1 MHKDREAP
9 FCYTVGMSFEVF
21 ALGTG
26 GMQPLP
32 GRFLTSAM
40 VRREGELFLFDCGEG
55 TQVSLKMLDLHWKKI
70 DKIFISHMHADH
82 VTGLPGILM
91 LSSQVDRETPLTIY
105 GPPKLAEYVESS
117 RRILDMY
124 INYEIIVKP
133 VSEGVVVDE
142 AEYTVSAF
150 RLEHTKPCWG
160 YVLQEKMRPGAF
172 HPEAAPAAG
181 VPVGPMWGQLQKGQ
195 SVTLPDGKVVTPEEV
210 MGPPRKGRK
219 FSYVTDTLYLP
230 RIAEFVRDSDLLLCE
245 GMFTAELEETAREK
259 KHMTSAQAGM
269 IARDAHVKKM
279 GLLHYSPRYSNG
291 ELKYLAR
298 DAQAVFPDAILT
310 RDRMS
315 FDIPLED

>member
-1 MHKDREAP
+1 M
-9 FCYTVGMSFEVF
+9 
-21 ALGTG
+21 
-26 GMQPLP
+26 
-32 GRFLTSAM
+32 
-40 VRREGELFLFDCGEG
+40 FLFDCGEG

-91 LSSQVDRETPLTIY
+91 LSSQVDRTTPLTIY
-105 GPPKLAEYVESS
+105 GPPKLADYVESN

-133 VSEGVVVDE
+133 VFEGVIVDE
-142 AEYTVSAF
+142 AEYKVSAF

-160 YVLQEKMRPGAF
+160 YVFEEKMRPGAF
-172 HPEAAPAAG
+172 HPEAAKALG
-181 VPVGPMWGQLQKGQ
+181 VPMGPLWGQLQKGS
-195 SVTLPDGKVVTPEEV
+195 SVTLEDGSVIAPEQV
-210 MGPPRKGRK
+210 MGAARKGRK

-230 RIAEFVRDSDLLLCE
+230 RIAQFVKESDLLLCE
-245 GMFTAELEETAREK
+245 GMFTADLKETAREK
-259 KHMTSAQAGM
+259 KHMTSAQAAM

-298 DAQAVFPDAILT
+298 DAREIFPDTVLT

-315 FDIPLED
+315 FYLPLED